1 MKNERV
7 DVPCSA
13 ADDAKDQSISSA
25 DQKGNVIEAQPTI
38 DFGIASGVGH
48 AEGDGPIIK
57 WIETK

>member
-1 MKNERV
+1 MKNEKV

-13 ADDAKDQSISSA
+13 ADDKKDQSISSA
-25 DQKGNVIEAQPTI
+25 DQKGFVIEAQPTV
-38 DFGIASGVGH
+38 DFGITSAGH